1 MVKINIQKKIQAEKI
16 YNDIV
21 FVENESI
28 MTCTHTTLLM
38 TDQVFLDEVQI
49 ACDTLKFKIFSALQG
64 MTKKRNVQES
74 GGLYLPKYSRCL

>member
-28 MTCTHTTLLM
+28 MTCIHTTLPMSDRVL
-38 TDQVFLDEVQI
+38 LDEVQI
-49 ACDTLKFKIFSALQG
+49 ACDALQFKIFSALQG

-74 GGLYLPKYSRCL
+74 EGLYLPKHSRCL